1 MPFLEM
7 PPTVLMSQNDDY
19 TFYPYPTI
27 ITSLGLLKRTKKASE
42 NIYSVDRVLKLNVT
56 DFQEFAMQKKVR
68 NIYLFKIHSFRQTQL
83 LLWSSRNATPQG
95 AALRDNQNNGCV
107 GDYQNPSEIL
117 I

>member
-1 MPFLEM
+1 M
-7 PPTVLMSQNDDY
+7 PPTVLMSQNDDH

-68 NIYLFKIHSFRQTQL
+68 NIYLFKIHLQAVFVIEGSPCTNTRRLSLQIVL
-83 LLWSSRNATPQG
+83 N
-95 AALRDNQNNGCV
+95 
-107 GDYQNPSEIL
+107 
-117 I
+117 